1 MNEPFISCSFI
12 HASTWGNDRVQIAQR
27 GSIVHN
33 LKSALAR
40 SAAADG
46 KGRGA
51 AGVSAD
57 GRSAAGGDAMRPA
70 EAMTDAKSDDEA
82 EPRRTDGPTTGGGY
96 AHGTAT
102 EGKKAAPTI
111 WSKPPCQRICL
122 GKSTLSPCRDLV
134 AQEHSPCGAPRCR
147 QGSPAKRP
155 IPRAGPPE
163 PRRRNRSPRG
173 PRHQGPPRRR
183 QPTGQQAPDP
193 RRQPAPRPRPQRT
206 PRPRQNPHPSS

>member
-51 AGVSAD
+51 AGVLAD

-82 EPRRTDGPTTGGGY
+82 EPRRTDGPTTEGGY
-96 AHGTAT
+96 AHGTAA

-111 WSKPPCQRICL
+111 WSQPPCQRICL
-122 GKSTLSPCRDLV
+122 GESTLSPCRDLV
-134 AQEHSPCGAPRCR
+134 AQEHSPRGAPRCR

-155 IPRAGPPE
+155 TPRAGPQE
-163 PRRRNRSPRG
+163 PLHRNRSPRG
-173 PRHQGPPRRR
+173 PHRQGPPRRR
-183 QPTGQQAPDP
+183 HPAGQPTPG
-193 RRQPAPRPRPQRT
+193 PRPQRI
-206 PRPRQNPHPSS
+206 PRPRRNPRSSS